1 MISHIKNFNFCLK
14 ITTRTTRLKHSARF
28 FIALG
33 ISALSASIVHA
44 ETTRIEIWH
53 AMTGVHES
61 EFKKVV
67 RAYNNAQDKVEVDLK
82 GFDSRTELQA
92 AAQKAVSGQTA
103 KPDLVE
109 IADNHSPDVIAQHKD
124 ILPLY
129 QLLAKYPISDA
140 AWFLPQTTSFV
151 RDNKDRLLAFPFMA
165 EVPVMFY
172 NLDAYTRAGLD
183 PKKPARTWSALQAD
197 LLALRDT
204 ARINCPY
211 ATSHQVEV
219 HIENLAPINNQLFL
233 LPDNGLKA
241 NKGVELNF
249 NILYMRHVALM
260 VSWRR
265 TELFTQNSNSNE
277 ASKDFADGKCAVLT
291 ANSSEMA
298 ELLGSKV
305 PFGVAPLPFYDQ
317 ATKEPGAPFVSG
329 SAFWAVAGQSPAR
342 NKATAD
348 FLGYLAKPVIAADWH
363 QKTGFLPLTDAAY
376 RAADVSFYSR
386 IPGAQSVVQSLKQSA
401 GKNSAEGF
409 RMRNYGEVEKVL
421 NKEWLLA
428 LEGNISAMTALNT
441 AKAQAII
448 LSGSQATANNEQ
460 RARRRN

>member
-1 MISHIKNFNFCLK
+1 M
-14 ITTRTTRLKHSARF
+14 KHSTRF

-33 ISALSASIVHA
+33 ISALSTSAAHA

-61 EFKKVV
+61 EFNKIV
-67 RAYNNAQDKVEVDLK
+67 RAYNSAQDKVEVDLK
-82 GFDSRTELQA
+82 GFDNRTALQA
-92 AAQKAVSGQTA
+92 AAQKAVAGQLA
-103 KPDLVE
+103 KPDLVQ

-129 QLLAKYPISDA
+129 QLLAKYPITDA

-151 RDNKDRLLAFPFMA
+151 RDNKGRLLAFPFMA
-165 EVPVMFY
+165 EVPIMFY
-172 NLDAYTRAGLD
+172 NLEAYSRAGLN
-183 PKKPARTWSALQAD
+183 PQKPARTWAGLQAD
-197 LLALRDT
+197 LLALRDK
-204 ARINCPY
+204 ARVNCPY
-211 ATSHQVEV
+211 ATSNEVEV
-219 HIENLAPINNQLFL
+219 HLENLAPVNNQLFL
-233 LPDNGLKA
+233 TPDNGLKT
-241 NKGVELNF
+241 NKGVTLNF
-249 NILYMRHVALM
+249 NTLYMRHVALM

-277 ASKDFADGKCAVLT
+277 ASRDFIDGKCAVLT

-298 ELLGSKV
+298 DILDSKV
-305 PFGVAPLPFYDQ
+305 TFGVAPLPYYDQ

-348 FLGYLAKPVIAADWH
+348 FLGYLAKPVIAANWH
-363 QKTGFLPLTDAAY
+363 QKTGFLPLTDAAF
-376 RAADVSFYSR
+376 RAADVSFYNR

-409 RMRNYGEVEKVL
+409 RMRNYREVEKVL

-428 LEGNISAMTALNT
+428 LDGQVSAMTALNT
-441 AKAQAII
+441 AKDQAII
-448 LSGSQATANNEQ
+448 LSGSKAAATNEQ
-460 RARRRN
+460 RAKRRN

>member
-1 MISHIKNFNFCLK
+1 M
-14 ITTRTTRLKHSARF
+14 KHSARF

-33 ISALSASIVHA
+33 ISALSASAVHA

-61 EFKKVV
+61 EFKKIV
-67 RAYNNAQDKVEVDLK
+67 RAYNSSQDKVEVDIK
-82 GFDSRTELQA
+82 DFNSRTELQA
-92 AAQKAVSGQTA
+92 AAQKAVAGQAT
-103 KPDLVE
+103 KPDLIE
-109 IADNHSPDVIAQHKD
+109 IHDNHSPDVIAQHKD
-124 ILPLY
+124 ILPLH
-129 QLLAKYPISDA
+129 QLLAKYPIADA

-151 RDNKDRLLAFPFMA
+151 RDDKGRLLAFPFMA

-172 NLDAYTRAGLD
+172 NTEAYSRAGLD
-183 PKKPARTWSALQAD
+183 PLKPARTWAGLQAD
-197 LLALRDT
+197 LLALRDK

-211 ATSHQVEV
+211 ATNNQVEV

-233 LPDNGLKA
+233 TPDNGLKA
-241 NKGVELNF
+241 NKGVTLNF

-277 ASKDFADGKCAVLT
+277 GNRDFTDGKCAVLT

-298 ELLGSKV
+298 QILDSKV
-305 PFGVAPLPFYDQ
+305 PFGVAPLPYYDQ

-329 SAFWAVAGQSPAR
+329 SAFWAVAGQSAAR

-348 FLGYLAKPVIAADWH
+348 FLGYLAKPVIAANWH

-401 GKNSAEGF
+401 GKNNAEGF
-409 RMRNYGEVEKVL
+409 RMKNYSEVEKVL
-421 NKEWLLA
+421 NKEWQLA
-428 LEGNISAMTALNT
+428 LEGDISPMTALNS
-441 AKAQAII
+441 AKDQAIV
-448 LSGSQATANNEQ
+448 LSGSQAAATTAPQ
-460 RARRRN
+460 TKRR